1 MKKWLLAL
9 HHITALNMA
18 IRKKQQSA
26 KAIKEMA
33 ISSPEFRR
41 KSEVI
46 TVCPRCV
53 IDDTFS
59 KYRGFLSVFTFIILL
74 FSLNFEIRTR
84 GPNFI

>member
-18 IRKKQQSA
+18 IRKKKKQRA

-33 ISSPEFRR
+33 ICFPEFRR

-53 IDDTFS
+53 IDDTFFQVRRFF
-59 KYRGFLSVFTFIILL
+59 KSVC
-74 FSLNFEIRTR
+74 
-84 GPNFI
+84 